1 MDKKDLT
8 PGPRK
13 VANDWSVY
21 APPVIKSSDPT
32 YSSGRSRVGSDH
44 LRRWV
49 VMSKEVDGMVQ
60 CSIDEKWYPTMV
72 VQVAHIRP
80 FNSCADEDKYHRDS
94 SLPMSMAMHKLYD
107 FFKFLILEDGTIKV
121 LDKNC
126 WDQLTKLDGKQV
138 LGWREENARFCRSDS
153 VSINRAA

>member
-1 MDKKDLT
+1 MIGACTL
-8 PGPRK
+8 
-13 VANDWSVY
+13 
-21 APPVIKSSDPT
+21 PVIKPSDPV

-49 VMSKEVDGMVQ
+49 VLSKEVDGMVQ

-80 FNSCADEDKYHRDS
+80 FNVCADEDKYHRDS

-107 FFKFLILEDGTIKV
+107 FFKFLILPDGTIKV
-121 LDKNC
+121 LIRIV
-126 WDQLTKLDGKQV
+126 G
-138 LGWREENARFCRSDS
+138 AS
-153 VSINRAA
+153 